1 VKTKQTS
8 SVLKTFLVVA
18 CCVFFGGAAQ
28 TPTVIPLALEP
39 HHHLALRNEYVNV
52 YQVEVAPH
60 DSVLL
65 HRHDVDAISVM
76 MSDSEVTVHAPGK
89 ADVHQK
95 LNNGQIRLQARGYVH
110 STSIDGDTRYRNVT
124 VELLLPQQGWR
135 NLCAPVIA
143 TQPLNCAKGQGIAGS
158 AGHDAQP
165 QFETEQ
171 TSVTLVHLPPGQHV
185 GLSDLGGPELAIPLD
200 AGIRQTGGSGTEK
213 SLRAG
218 DFVWFDS
225 GQVARVFQNGGD
237 KEARF
242 VYFVLKAKR

>member
-76 MSDSEVTVHAPGK
+76 MSNAEVTVHAPGK
-89 ADVHQK
+89 PDVHQK
-95 LNNGQIRLQARGYVH
+95 LVEGQIRLQARGYVH

-143 TQPLNCAKGQGIAGS
+143 AQPLNCARGQGAGGS
-158 AGHDAQP
+158 SQHDEQG

-171 TSVTLVHLPPGQHV
+171 TSVTLVRLPPHQRTS
-185 GLSDLGGPELAIPLD
+185 LSDLGGSELAIALD
-200 AGIRQTGGSGTEK
+200 AGIVQAGGSGAEK

-218 DFVWFDS
+218 DFVWLES
-225 GQVARVFQNGGD
+225 GEAARIFQNDGD
-237 KEARF
+237 KEVRF
-242 VYFVLKAKR
+242 VYFVMKPKR